1 MREERLVHT
10 GLAHNMV
17 AIIENHIIN
26 NNFEI
31 YSTQQEFARVA
42 HPSII
47 TGSRNL
53 SHVLLNYEGIN
64 CFIAVM

>member
-1 MREERLVHT
+1 MREERLMHT

-17 AIIENHIIN
+17 AIVNY
-26 NNFEI
+26 NFEI